1 MLELRQKIASQAQ
14 TEMSKEQREYLL
26 RQQLRAIQ
34 QELGEQN
41 AEQAEVALLRQR
53 LAEAAVPDDVR
64 KEFEE
69 REGVVV
75 GVRSEAPDEEETVA
89 PAVAVA
95 EVAVP
100 VEPPVT
106 RVVQEEEEP
115 RSAMA
120 EAFRVSGMTDAS
132 EDVAEEEQ
140 TSAEVHAVADDAT
153 SVTPPTDTVS
163 DEPAAADEEA
173 VRRFR
178 NHFEL
183 DAGRPRP
190 LQSRPDLPSR
200 VEVPASR

>member
-1 MLELRQKIASQAQ
+1 M
-14 TEMSKEQREYLL
+14 
-26 RQQLRAIQ
+26 
-34 QELGEQN
+34 
-41 AEQAEVALLRQR
+41 
-53 LAEAAVPDDVR
+53 
-64 KEFEE
+64 
-69 REGVVV
+69 V

-100 VEPPVT
+100 VEPPVS

-173 VRRFR
+173 AAPAEEAVA
-178 NHFEL
+178 E
-183 DAGRPRP
+183 DAATH
-190 LQSRPDLPSR
+190 
-200 VEVPASR
+200 VEDTTVEDATEEERSADQ